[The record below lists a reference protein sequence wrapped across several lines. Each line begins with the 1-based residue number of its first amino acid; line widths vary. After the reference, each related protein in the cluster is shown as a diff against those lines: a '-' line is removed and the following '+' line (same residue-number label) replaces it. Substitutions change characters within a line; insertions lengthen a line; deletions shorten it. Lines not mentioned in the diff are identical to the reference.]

1 VARQGGLGQRR
12 VWIPENAYPTA
23 YRPRRTD
30 CQDIRSNVPYP
41 RRRSFHRP
49 TGSYASDDNR
59 SGEHTLVALK
69 RLTKEQR
76 WLRQRLHGGGLHAI
90 SSPHTQF
97 LRTSMTDQEIRS
109 MSACSGVTHYSN
121 TSPHGHGIVS
131 RLSLARWEIAAPY
144 SRVKM
149 PYRRSAHLRVKRADA
164 DRLHARTVEMAA
176 LTFQRVADGR
186 QRAVA
191 AALLVQQCRAR
202 VRSAMWLSRS
212 G

>member
-1 VARQGGLGQRR
+1 MQA
-12 VWIPENAYPTA
+12 
-23 YRPRRTD
+23 
-30 CQDIRSNVPYP
+30 
-41 RRRSFHRP
+41 
-49 TGSYASDDNR
+49 
-59 SGEHTLVALK
+59 
-69 RLTKEQR
+69 
-76 WLRQRLHGGGLHAI
+76 GGGPFVPPPA
-90 SSPHTQF
+90 SPAAQTPVHTA
-97 LRTSMTDQEIRS
+97 T
-109 MSACSGVTHYSN
+109 
-121 TSPHGHGIVS
+121 VS
-131 RLSLARWEIAAPY
+131 RHSLARWEIAAPY

-164 DRLHARTVEMAA
+164 DRLHARTAEMAA